1 MLEKQVAVGIN
12 EETEN
17 RPALLVQKAS
27 CYDSKIHLECGN
39 KKVNAKSIMG
49 MMALGLCE
57 GDLLTI
63 TAEGSDEEQ
72 AVRAPEAYITG
83 AAH

>member
-1 MLEKQVAVGIN
+1 MLEKKVAVGIN

-27 CYDSKIHLECGN
+27 NFDSKIHLECGN

-57 GDLLTI
+57 GDIITI
-63 TAEGSDEEQ
+63 TAEGADENE
-72 AVRAPEAYITG
+72 AVKELEAYLTG
-83 AAH
+83 AK